1 MKLYNPLGSSLYI
14 VVSSKLAVVAV
25 GPELIR
31 REGGES
37 GDGLM
42 SFGLLTWTKVEFP
55 RPN

>member
-1 MKLYNPLGSSLYI
+1 MKLYSPLGSPLYI